1 MFALLQAHPAGNA
14 VRVILAPPWGAASW
28 RVLRRT
34 TDTIT
39 GPDDTGAVV
48 VADWGRDEGFT
59 DILGLLNGTEVHYAV
74 FYRDAAGAEILPRA
88 SSAAVTPAYT
98 ARDTSA
104 DVLAVLFDRFTKGM
118 ALAVEVG
125 KIRPKSMRVPVLCAP
140 FVDPGKTE
148 LPMVTMHL
156 DGEQPT
162 EFGLSAL
169 LETEPLEGIGGD
181 ETEGNL
187 CRVSVNIIAVSLN
200 PDERN
205 TLGRVLKHIVLSN
218 LDIFEQQ
225 GLLNPTLSLNHT
237 ELLPETNAAALY
249 LATASFSCLASS
261 DATAAGAAIET
272 VITALETING

>member
-1 MFALLQAHPAGNA
+1 MFALLQPHPAGNA
-14 VRVILAPPWGAASW
+14 VRLILAPPADAASW

-34 TDTIT
+34 SDTIN
-39 GPDDTGAVV
+39 GPDDSGAVL

-59 DILGLLNGTEVHYAV
+59 DIAGLVNGTEVFYQA
-74 FYRDAAGAEILPRA
+74 FYRDAAGTEILPRHPAA
-88 SSAAVTPAYT
+88 SVTPAYT
-98 ARDTSA
+98 ARDTSV

-118 ALAVEVG
+118 ALAVEAG
-125 KIRPKSMRVPVLCAP
+125 KVRPKSMRVPVICAP

-205 TLGRVLKHIVLSN
+205 ALGRVLKHIVLSN

-249 LATASFSCLASS
+249 LATASFICLASS
-261 DATAAGAAIET
+261 DATAAGVGIEA
-272 VITALETING
+272 VITTPEIING

>member
-14 VRVILAPPWGAASW
+14 VRVILAPPSGAASW

-48 VADWGRDEGFT
+48 VAEWGREEGFT
-59 DILGLLNGTEVHYAV
+59 DIQGLLNGTEVYYAV

-88 SSAAVTPAYT
+88 PSAVAIPSYT
-98 ARDTSA
+98 ARDTSV
-104 DVLAVLFDRFTKGM
+104 DVLAVLSDRFSKG
-118 ALAVEVG
+118 LAQAVDAG
-125 KIRPKSMRVPVLCAP
+125 KIRPKSGRVQVLCAP

-148 LPMVTMHL
+148 LPMVTIHL
-156 DGEQPT
+156 DSQQPS
-162 EFGLSAL
+162 EFGLSGL
-169 LETEPLEGIGGD
+169 LETEPLEGIGSD

-187 CRVSVNIIAVSLN
+187 TRVTVNIIAVSLN

-205 TLGRVLKHIVLSN
+205 ALGRLLSHIVVTN

-225 GLLNPTLSLNHT
+225 GLQNPTLSVSHT

-249 LATASFSCLASS
+249 LATASFNCLASS
-261 DATAAGAAIET
+261 DATAAGVGIET
-272 VITALETING
+272 VITALESTNG